1 MKILHL
7 QLITLALGITLSA
20 EKCKDKN
27 VAAPS
32 SAAPKATIAG
42 AKWSLQTINGK
53 PFQLPEGVENPWLML
68 DAKASTISGFGGC
81 NQLMGS
87 LKMEGDAISFPG
99 LGSTKMMCVAS
110 QEVENRFMG
119 ALRSTSG
126 YKLEGDKLT
135 LNNMGKE
142 MATFRRSK

>member
-1 MKILHL
+1 MKIPHL
-7 QLITLALGITLSA
+7 PLIALALGITLSA
-20 EKCKDKN
+20 EKCNNKN
-27 VAAPS
+27 DTGTTTAD
-32 SAAPKATIAG
+32 PKAAIAG

-53 PFQLPEGVENPWLML
+53 AFQLPEGVENPWLML
-68 DAKASTISGFGGC
+68 DAKASTITGFGGC

-87 LKMEGDAISFPG
+87 LKIEGNAISFPG
-99 LGSTKMMCVAS
+99 LGGTKMMCVNV
-110 QEVENRFMG
+110 QDVENRFMG

-126 YKLEGDKLT
+126 YKLEGDNLT